1 MTPPSE
7 PAGTIRYLWVLRH
20 GKAARNAP
28 AGGGDKE
35 RPLTARGRRDA
46 TALGHRLAAGVG
58 VFGLRGVPVPE
69 VALCSSAVRT
79 RQTADLVLEAMGGD
93 VRLEA
98 LHSLYGA
105 NPDTVLGYVRELD
118 DGFTSALLVG
128 HNPTIYQL
136 AWQLLVPTGDDDGD
150 DRGGDEGGD
159 RSILH
164 THGFPTCSLA
174 VVGLPVSSWVD
185 ADEGSGSLAGVF
197 SPPY

>member
-128 HNPTIYQL
+128 HNRQMAPRRREAKVADL
-136 AWQLLVPTGDDDGD
+136 AKFSGARP
-150 DRGGDEGGD
+150 
-159 RSILH
+159 
-164 THGFPTCSLA
+164 
-174 VVGLPVSSWVD
+174 LP
-185 ADEGSGSLAGVF
+185 ADFALGPAE
-197 SPPY
+197 